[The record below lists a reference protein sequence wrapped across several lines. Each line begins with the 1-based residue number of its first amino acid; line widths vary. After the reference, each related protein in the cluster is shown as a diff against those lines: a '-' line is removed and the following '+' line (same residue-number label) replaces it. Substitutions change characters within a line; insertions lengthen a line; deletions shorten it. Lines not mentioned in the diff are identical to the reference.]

1 MAGKDDDFDEWLD
14 DSDGLSGELDQ
25 DNIDQLFS
33 AVESA
38 GNNVDDQATAAKS
51 GGELDQSNIDVLL
64 GLNSTK
70 AAAPENDTKATGAE
84 IDQDNID
91 DLLKGSDY
99 DADSDDDFN
108 FDELEQDNIDA
119 LIAGSSDEAW
129 ADPAPKN
136 IAGTAAQ
143 SSNSSD
149 LEAKSPSEL
158 DQDDIDS
165 LLSSDNSSAGETGE
179 DSNLDAFFEEADL
192 EQDNID
198 ALFTNMDADPESAD
212 APEEANLDE
221 LFAGNEKRV
230 AETTDKESAEL
241 SPEDADDLA
250 TAAFDSD
257 LDEMDKL
264 FAGID
269 DEIEDED
276 PFLAEEIDFA
286 EMLGQTEEDDQD
298 FVAVDPPA
306 STKNAGPG
314 DDFMARAGAE
324 DDSDFMALPDEA
336 AKKRN
341 AYRVV
346 IPAALA
352 HINRTLLAGVGG
364 VLLLLLLVGLYFLFP
379 GSHEIM
385 EEQAEAPAP
394 AQQAPAP
401 IRAENFIPLTED
413 VRYEMGKEGGEVA
426 ITLAATDQDDQPLL
440 YEIISQP
447 LHGRL
452 SGTAPHLTY
461 LPDNTFPGQDRF
473 EFMVS
478 DGIDTSNSATI
489 TIIGPDLATRA
500 KTQQEAA
507 EAEAEQKILQPAK
520 PRVVA
525 QDLRYPT
532 ISTQPV
538 TIDWVQ
544 IWQEAN
550 NSPYDPRQVH
560 VEIVDTA
567 LKGVLTRGA
576 DRTTHIF
583 TPDPYSAHSNM
594 IRYRF
599 KKGGFRSATKQ
610 VHIPVA
616 LGSPPPEINIGK
628 LSDKGYLV
636 GQNVVIDASASR
648 DEARETL
655 QFFWTQKAG
664 VPVTLEPVNEE
675 GSKVAFTMPS
685 SFSSEADPGPTLVL
699 TVVDKSGKKV
709 CQEIKTKMVSRRQSA
724 LWRGTNGTLAA
735 DPPLEG
741 RYFPWPF
748 AD

>member
-1 MAGKDDDFDEWLD
+1 
-14 DSDGLSGELDQ
+14 
-25 DNIDQLFS
+25 
-33 AVESA
+33 
-38 GNNVDDQATAAKS
+38 
-51 GGELDQSNIDVLL
+51 
-64 GLNSTK
+64 
-70 AAAPENDTKATGAE
+70 
-84 IDQDNID
+84 
-91 DLLKGSDY
+91 
-99 DADSDDDFN
+99 
-108 FDELEQDNIDA
+108 
-119 LIAGSSDEAW
+119 
-129 ADPAPKN
+129 
-136 IAGTAAQ
+136 
-143 SSNSSD
+143 
-149 LEAKSPSEL
+149 
-158 DQDDIDS
+158 
-165 LLSSDNSSAGETGE
+165 
-179 DSNLDAFFEEADL
+179 
-192 EQDNID
+192 
-198 ALFTNMDADPESAD
+198 
-212 APEEANLDE
+212 
-221 LFAGNEKRV
+221 
-230 AETTDKESAEL
+230 
-241 SPEDADDLA
+241 
-250 TAAFDSD
+250 
-257 LDEMDKL
+257 
-264 FAGID
+264 
-269 DEIEDED
+269 
-276 PFLAEEIDFA
+276 
-286 EMLGQTEEDDQD
+286 
-298 FVAVDPPA
+298 
-306 STKNAGPG
+306 
-314 DDFMARAGAE
+314 
-324 DDSDFMALPDEA
+324 
-336 AKKRN
+336 
-341 AYRVV
+341 
-346 IPAALA
+346 
-352 HINRTLLAGVGG
+352 VGG

-379 GSHEIM
+379 GSQEIM

-401 IRAENFIPLTED
+401 TRAENFIPLTED

-550 NSPYDPRQVH
+550 NTPYDPRQVH

-583 TPDPYSAHSNM
+583 TPDPYSAHTNM

-648 DEARETL
+648 DEERETL
-655 QFFWTQKAG
+655 QFFWAQKAG
-664 VPVTLEPVNEE
+664 VPVTLQPVNEE

-709 CQEIKTKMVSRRQSA
+709 RQEIKTKMVSRRQSA
-724 LWRGTNGTLAA
+724 LWRGTNGTVAA